1 MANSEIIGAGQDTS
15 RRAPKKYQIIYA
27 DPPWKYGD
35 KVLNNGHG
43 KRFDGLDRHYGVM
56 TTKDICAI
64 NVKEITDENAVLFL
78 WSTDSHLPDALSVIK
93 SWGFTYKTV
102 GFYWIKTS
110 KKTGEF
116 QSNLG
121 KWTQKSGELC
131 LFATRGKCSNLLV
144 SRKVKQLVLSARLG
158 HSQKPAEVRNRIVE
172 MFGDIPRIE
181 LFARQRVEGWDA
193 WGNEIEESPV
203 LGEEGPAQ
211 NTVEICHT
219 VPNSASPKAAQVTM
233 ELGL

>member
-1 MANSEIIGAGQDTS
+1 MTNSEIIGAGQDTS

-181 LFARQRVEGWDA
+181 LFARQRIAGWDA
-193 WGNEIEESPV
+193 WGNEINPDAPAENQGAEPV
-203 LGEEGPAQ
+203 QRLTAAGQ
-211 NTVEICHT
+211 NTG
-219 VPNSASPKAAQVTM
+219 NAL
-233 ELGL
+233 ELDL